1 MQSPRIVSVSP
12 LRSEAPVRH
21 DGAPG
26 PATPAHPV
34 QPEAPHAPRPGG
46 GRSGP
51 PRRSRR
57 KWFILLALL
66 VLLVAAGWVYRR
78 ETAARPVDS
87 YTTAP
92 VVIGDVEESVLATG
106 ILKPSAFVAVGAQAS
121 GRIVS
126 MQVKLGQR
134 VKAGDL
140 IAEIDSRTQE
150 NTLRTNEAKLAD
162 VRAQREEKL
171 VTLKYAELTLAR
183 QTRMLSQTIT
193 SQSDYENAAST
204 VGTTKAQIAALE
216 AQIAEAEVAVNDA
229 TVNLGYT
236 RITAPSD
243 GTILALVAQQGQTVN
258 ATQSAPTIVVMG
270 QVDTMVVRTEIS
282 ESDVVK
288 VKPGQEVYF
297 TILGEPDRPLRA
309 TLGFVEPAPESVKT
323 DSSFTTTTTSSSS
336 TSSSSTTSAIYYNG
350 VFDVPNPDGRLRTYM
365 TAEVHIVLGNAKGVL
380 TIPAAALG
388 LPGPNGTYAVQVA
401 QPDGSIVERMV
412 TIGLN
417 DKAVAEVRSG
427 LAAGEQ
433 VVTGRRTGTG
443 AAKTGGGGPP
453 PGGV

>member
-1 MQSPRIVSVSP
+1 MQSPRMLPS
-12 LRSEAPVRH
+12 LRSDAVPTAPAPARPMEAPTP
-21 DGAPG
+21 DAP
-26 PATPAHPV
+26 
-34 QPEAPHAPRPGG
+34 APDAPRPGS

-51 PRRSRR
+51 PRQSRR
-57 KWFILLALL
+57 KWFVLLALL
-66 VLLVAAGWVYRR
+66 VLLVAGGWIYRLQ
-78 ETAARPVDS
+78 TAARAVDS

-106 ILKPSAFVAVGAQAS
+106 ILKPTAFVAVGAQAS

-134 VKAGDL
+134 VKEGDL
-140 IAEIDSRTQE
+140 IAEIDSRSQE

-162 VRAQREEKL
+162 VKAQREEKL

-193 SQSDYENAAST
+193 SQADFENAAST

-216 AQIAEAEVAVNDA
+216 AQIAEAEVAVADA
-229 TVNLGYT
+229 KVNLGYT

-270 QVDTMVVRTEIS
+270 QVDTMTVRTEIS

-297 TILGEPDRPLRA
+297 TIIGEPDRPLRA
-309 TLGFVEPAPESVKT
+309 TLGFVEPAPESVKS
-323 DSSFTTTTTSSSS
+323 DSSFTTTSS
-336 TSSSSTTSAIYYNG
+336 TSTASSSSSSTTSAIYYNG

-388 LPGPNGTYAVQVA
+388 LPGPNGTFAVQVA
-401 QPDGSIVERMV
+401 QSDGSIVERMV

-417 DKAVAEVRSG
+417 DKATAEVRAG
-427 LAAGEQ
+427 LVAGDR
-433 VVTGRRTGTG
+433 VVTGRRSATSG
-443 AAKTGGGGPP
+443 AAKSGGGGPP
-453 PGGV
+453 PGGM